1 MWGSLG
7 PCGNCYEV
15 IFICKM
21 DDKSVS
27 FNIELHTYV
36 FWFINPNPNLR
47 VSQQFLPPFAHI
59 SSYYF
64 VSSIRLWNA
73 LPYTFVN

>member
-1 MWGSLG
+1 
-7 PCGNCYEV
+7 
-15 IFICKM
+15 M
-21 DDKSVS
+21 DDRKLS

-73 LPYTFVN
+73 LPYTFVNCNDIGIFKLSCKVYMYRND